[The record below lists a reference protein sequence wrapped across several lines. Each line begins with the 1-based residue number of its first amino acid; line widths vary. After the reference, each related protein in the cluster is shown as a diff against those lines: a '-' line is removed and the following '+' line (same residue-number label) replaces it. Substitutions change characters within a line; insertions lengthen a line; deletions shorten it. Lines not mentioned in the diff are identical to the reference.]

1 MHWNAR
7 RSFKNKPYSY
17 SDSVFVHFRLGSCC
31 NPCYTSS
38 WSACFPWT
46 AVNVAT
52 WLSVLSLKYWISSFG
67 ACPLEQPSHCQSAVT
82 SQNSSLPMITY
93 QTHQTAICVFSIR
106 LHRGCTIFAILRMDG
121 FLDCVNQIQLI
132 SWHLLGSLSS
142 QTQLLQSS
150 AIYIMLELHPCMKH
164 PSSFSFARSGHSCA
178 TSLLEHPKQSGPT
191 QILKPKKECKHMQQ
205 LPKTR
210 LEAGWQSL
218 GFIMLQ
224 GPLSPCAI

>member
-7 RSFKNKPYSY
+7 RSFKKKLTVIQWF
-17 SDSVFVHFRLGSCC
+17 DHLKLGSCC
-31 NPCYTSS
+31 NLCSVSS

-52 WLSVLSLKYWISSFG
+52 WSSLLSLKHWVSSFR

-82 SQNSSLPMITY
+82 SQNWSVPTITY

-106 LHRGCTIFAILRMDG
+106 FPSGCTIFAIL
-121 FLDCVNQIQLI
+121 LQIQLI

-142 QTQLLQSS
+142 QTQLLQS
-150 AIYIMLELHPCMKH
+150 AIYIILGLHPCMKH

-178 TSLLEHPKQSGPT
+178 TSLLGHPKRSGPT
-191 QILKPKKECKHMQQ
+191 QILIPKKERQHMQQ
-205 LPKTR
+205 LAKTT
-210 LEAGWQSL
+210 
-218 GFIMLQ
+218 I
-224 GPLSPCAI
+224 